1 MLDARSRILVTGAG
15 GFVGSWVMAKL
26 MSSGA
31 TILAAGLGPENSGA
45 DMARSVVLDI
55 TQPSA
60 VDQIVAD
67 FQPTAVLH
75 LAAISSLTEARR
87 DARRTWDVNLYGTLN
102 VAEAIKRH
110 APDALLVFAG
120 SSEIYGRTFNT
131 VGGAVDEQG
140 LLSPGNPYAAT
151 KAAADLAL
159 GQMAEDGLRVIR
171 FRPFNHTGP
180 GQSAAFVVPAFAS
193 QIAAIERGE
202 RLAVLRV
209 GNLDARRDFLDVRD
223 VVNAYILALG
233 SYSKSNPGVYNLASG
248 VPRRIGD
255 ILNDLLAMS
264 SVTIR
269 VELDEGLLRPSDI
282 PLSVGNADRA
292 IAVLGWRP
300 TIAWSTTLRDV
311 LDFQRRQVA

>member
-1 MLDARSRILVTGAG
+1 MTGAG